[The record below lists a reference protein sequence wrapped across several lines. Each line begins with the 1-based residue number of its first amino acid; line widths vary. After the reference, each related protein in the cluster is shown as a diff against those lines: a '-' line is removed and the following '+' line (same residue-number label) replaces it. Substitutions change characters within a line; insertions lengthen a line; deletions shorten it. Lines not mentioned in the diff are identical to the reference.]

1 MFLDKLTAGRRQ
13 TMRTLLPFFIFVF
26 LSACSANPN
35 DSGYHEHSFDKNGT
49 RLMTY
54 DDKDSKAYNRYLN
67 KDFYNDFATPEK
79 TNQNPNFISLTEGS
93 ANNRAD
99 VNKIAEVIEKY
110 TGYRPGSIW
119 INGRDAWVTVHATK
133 NVSQEQREK
142 DRDKIYKTLVR
153 AMPRYQIHLNMD

>member
-1 MFLDKLTAGRRQ
+1 MVGKANGREA
-13 TMRTLLPFFIFVF
+13 TNMRTLLPFFIFVL
-26 LSACSANPN
+26 LSACAVNPN
-35 DSGYHEHSFDKNGT
+35 HSDYEENSLDKDGT

-54 DDKDSKAYNRYLN
+54 DKDDQAYKRYLS
-67 KDFYNDFATPEK
+67 KDFYNDFANPEK

-99 VNKIAEVIEKY
+99 VNKIAQVIEKY
-110 TGYRPGSIW
+110 TDYRPGSIW

-142 DRDKIYKTLVR
+142 DRDKIYKTLTR